1 MSDTSQLLIQII
13 PLAWAA
19 AVSPFVLSIFLV
31 MVSLPDDPRLSAVS
45 FYLGA
50 ITVLLI
56 TVFIGI
62 LLGQSLQTTG
72 NGNPSI
78 IASIDLFLGAILILI
93 GIRNIFSKGREK
105 SGVIKKYVKVDPSAN
120 TFGKFIRYFLIGFL
134 AFLINFSTA
143 IFVLAAG
150 RDIGLA
156 KAGLLPDFWAI
167 LVLAIITLVII
178 EVPLL
183 FFFLLPKTAERA
195 IQPLHQWIENN
206 GNYLT
211 AAFLLVIG
219 ALIIYNG
226 LGRLGTA

>member
-1 MSDTSQLLIQII
+1 MADTSQLLITII

-31 MVSLPDDPRLSAVS
+31 MVSLTEDPRLSAFS

-50 ITVLLI
+50 ISVLLI

-62 LLGQSLQTTG
+62 LLGQSLENTG
-72 NGNPSI
+72 NGNPAVI
-78 IASIDLFLGAILILI
+78 GSIDLFLGAILILI
-93 GIRNIFSKGREK
+93 GIRNIFSKGRER
-105 SGVIKKYVKVDPSAN
+105 SGVIMKYVKVDPQAS
-120 TFGKFIRYFLIGFL
+120 TISKFIRFFLIGLL

-150 RDIGLA
+150 REIGLA

-167 LVLAIITLVII
+167 LVLTIITLVII
-178 EVPLL
+178 EIPLL
-183 FFFLLPKTAERA
+183 FFFLLPKTAEKT
-195 IQPLHQWIENN
+195 IQPMHRWIDNN

-211 AAFLLVIG
+211 AAFLLFIG

-226 LGRLGTA
+226 LGKLGTG